1 MPDAT
6 GVLPGPTV
14 DVTTGLGDVR
24 RLQEFCESLSGL
36 PVTSRWPW
44 LSASVTSLS
53 READVSVVEVAESG
67 ELTALALL
75 LNDRS
80 GPVVRTTLAGSAE
93 EHRGAL
99 LAVGDRAAARLGAAV
114 ARELMSGARQF
125 SIGPVRPGPAVDALI
140 ENLPLAVVVD
150 KVDVPVVRANP
161 DTPPGMSRGMTRTL
175 RKAANRLAADGL
187 TADVAMTSDGAAISA
202 LVPLLESISRDR
214 DHAAGRPSP
223 LDDLKRRRLWQR
235 RVVGMAAAG
244 MLRLATLRIANEL
257 AAYVLGIDDG
267 STYSILEG
275 RYVGQWARY
284 APGRVLEAA
293 VLEPVVGS
301 ADLTTLDWM
310 TAIAPETLLASND
323 VESLVVVG
331 GRT

>member
-1 MPDAT
+1 
-6 GVLPGPTV
+6 
-14 DVTTGLGDVR
+14 
-24 RLQEFCESLSGL
+24 
-36 PVTSRWPW
+36 
-44 LSASVTSLS
+44 
-53 READVSVVEVAESG
+53 VVEVAESG

-99 LAVGDRAAARLGAAV
+99 LAVDDRAATHLGAAV
-114 ARELMSGARQF
+114 ARELMSGAREF
-125 SIGPVRPGPAVDALI
+125 SIGPVPRGPAVDALLA
-140 ENLPLAVVVD
+140 NLPFARVLD
-150 KVDVPVVRANP
+150 EVDVPVVRANP
-161 DTPPGMSRGMTRTL
+161 GIPSGMSRGMTRTL

-187 TADVAMTSDGAAISA
+187 TADVAVTSDGAVISA
-202 LVPLLESISRDR
+202 LVPLLESISRER

-235 RVVGMAAAG
+235 RVIGLASAD
-244 MLRLATLRIANEL
+244 MLRLATLRIAGEL
-257 AAYVLGIDDG
+257 AAYVLGIEDG
-267 STYSILEG
+267 PTYSILEG
-275 RYVGQWARY
+275 RYVGRWARY

-293 VLEPVVGS
+293 VLEHVVGS
-301 ADLTTLDWM
+301 AELTTLDWM